1 MAKKKR
7 ASKSAPKK
15 PPVSPAVA
23 KPVTVPTEK
32 SIETDIMKLMEEE
45 LCPDISINVRFELGV
60 GFVKAKHSRNGKVID
75 TKTADQ
81 SMDIVFDT
89 CCAGDVISLTGVCS
103 KKAIITTNRKTDPLS
118 DTDHPRLF
126 EEQDILDILSVE

>member
-7 ASKSAPKK
+7 ASKAASKK
-15 PPVSPAVA
+15 PPVTPPV
-23 KPVTVPTEK
+23 KPVPVSTEK
-32 SIETDIMKLMEEE
+32 AIETDIMKLMEEE
-45 LCPDISINVRFELGV
+45 LCPDITINVRFELGV
-60 GFVKAKHSRNGKVID
+60 GRVKAKHSRNGKVID

-103 KKAIITTNRKTDPLS
+103 RKAIITTNRKTDPLS
-118 DTDHPRLF
+118 DKDHPRLF